1 MEWFK
6 RKTSIAG
13 YEIPNWIIVLGG
25 IIIVLFSFK
34 IYTEPG
40 RSALPSRAT
49 KMEAC
54 KMSVPCKFERSL
66 LSHDEFETIRLTH
79 HPAIYDV
86 EPAELEALR
95 SRVRKMRAKEQTLS
109 RQKRREARGK
119 REARGASFP
128 GTAERPLQRKQVFA
142 AALKRINKE
151 LERLHNLAA
160 RTTHVEAARQALALR
175 RAANFI
181 HYPSAGATA
190 SEGMAPHPSRRRKT
204 IIEGAKI
211 GRISQATK
219 IAQSVRDARGV

>member
-1 MEWFK
+1 MQ
-6 RKTSIAG
+6 
-13 YEIPNWIIVLGG
+13 
-25 IIIVLFSFK
+25 
-34 IYTEPG
+34 
-40 RSALPSRAT
+40 
-49 KMEAC
+49 
-54 KMSVPCKFERSL
+54 MSVACKFERSL
-66 LSHDEFETIRLTH
+66 LSHDEYETIRHTH

-86 EPAELEALR
+86 EPAELEVMR
-95 SRVRKMRAKEQTLS
+95 SRLRKMRAKEQTLS

-151 LERLHNLAA
+151 LERFRNLAA
-160 RTTHVEAARQALALR
+160 RTAHVEAARQTLALR

-181 HYPSAGATA
+181 PYPPARATA

-219 IAQSVRDARGV
+219 IAQAVRDARGV

>member
-1 MEWFK
+1 MQ
-6 RKTSIAG
+6 
-13 YEIPNWIIVLGG
+13 
-25 IIIVLFSFK
+25 
-34 IYTEPG
+34 
-40 RSALPSRAT
+40 
-49 KMEAC
+49 
-54 KMSVPCKFERSL
+54 MSVPCKFERSL
-66 LSHDEFETIRLTH
+66 LSHDEYETIRHTH

-86 EPAELEALR
+86 EPAELEVMR
-95 SRVRKMRAKEQTLS
+95 SRPRKMRAKEQTLS

-151 LERLHNLAA
+151 LERFRNLAA
-160 RTTHVEAARQALALR
+160 RTAHVEAARQALALR

-181 HYPSAGATA
+181 PCPSAGATA
-190 SEGMAPHPSRRRKT
+190 SEGMAAHPSRRRKT

-219 IAQSVRDARGV
+219 IAQAVRDTRGV